1 MSQCGYKF
9 KLLNRSV
16 ALSSSVTSGAS
27 LAHNFDLLSVGG
39 RQEQRFEQ
47 SLATAFN
54 DRNA

>member
-9 KLLNRSV
+9 KLLNCSV